1 MADYKKC
8 IPVVL
13 KAEGGYC
20 NDPQDS
26 GGPTKY
32 GVCLV
37 FARDTKDYRLFDK
50 DQDGDIDKQDIKMLT
65 IDDATEAFHKYFWV
79 KLGLDDEPSDKVG
92 LVVFDIA
99 VNHGIANAGM
109 MVQRALNKMGNN
121 LTVDKKIGP
130 KTLAALHAADPDE
143 FCDQVLKVRENFYY
157 KIVENR
163 PSQKVFLKG
172 WLNRIKN
179 LRKVLKDFE
188 D

>member
-1 MADYKKC
+1 
-8 IPVVL
+8 
-13 KAEGGYC
+13 
-20 NDPQDS
+20 
-26 GGPTKY
+26 
-32 GVCLV
+32 
-37 FARDTKDYRLFDK
+37 
-50 DQDGDIDKQDIKMLT
+50 MLT

-143 FCDQVLKVRENFYY
+143 FCYQVLKGRENFYY

-172 WLNRIKN
+172 
-179 LRKVLKDFE
+179 
-188 D
+188 